1 VNHWITV
8 LAILASLSA
17 SRALGDDFTTLKGK
31 EYKNA
36 KVSRVE
42 PDGVVLVYKSGV
54 VKVYFA
60 ELPEEIQKR
69 FGYDPAKADVER
81 KSLED
86 RRIEE
91 QKAAEWQR
99 VEREK
104 NAEADLKQAE
114 AEFQAAQRRAAKTS
128 QIAAKGTL
136 SGQVFVSTRGAEN
149 FKLGA
154 VQVALFARDAIDT
167 LLREIKNYAGYKIQ
181 QQRPV
186 AEAKAALDQAEA
198 AIHEAEARVRA
209 TDTALSK
216 LIVADGTGG
225 TSDDTRRMIDV
236 AHGVSQEA
244 RAARE
249 ARDAARATLD
259 TAEKQH
265 PEIHPD
271 KLNFYYSGAFY
282 FAFFQ
287 SPIFTAETDADGK
300 FMIDVPQ
307 TGAFVIAAQAKRST
321 GTDIEEYYWLQPVT
335 LEGHQQLTQNLSNN
349 NLTSATETSSLIHTR
364 IEHAISRQR

>member
-1 VNHWITV
+1 MNYWITV
-8 LAILASLSA
+8 LAILVSLSA
-17 SRALGDDFTTLKGK
+17 SRALGDDFKTLKGK
-31 EYKNA
+31 EYRDA
-36 KVSRVE
+36 TVSRVE
-42 PDGVVLVYKSGV
+42 PDGIVLVCKSGV

-69 FGYDPAKADVER
+69 FGYDPTKADVER

-91 QKAAEWQR
+91 QKTAERQR

-154 VQVALFARDAIDT
+154 VRVALFARDAIDI
-167 LLREIKNYAGYKIQ
+167 LLPAIKKYADYKIEQ
-181 QQRPV
+181 LRKAV
-186 AEAKAALDQAEA
+186 AEAEAAQHQAEGNAQA
-198 AIHEAEARVRA
+198 ASDAMTQAIMAGRRDYGAEEHALNSALQAVE
-209 TDTALSK
+209 TAKQQHSK
-216 LIVADGTGG
+216 R
-225 TSDDTRRMIDV
+225 SDELT
-236 AHGVSQEA
+236 
-244 RAARE
+244 
-249 ARDAARATLD
+249 
-259 TAEKQH
+259 
-265 PEIHPD
+265 
-271 KLNFYYSGAFY
+271 FCYSGGFY
-282 FAFFQ
+282 FALLQ
-287 SPIFTAETDADGK
+287 SPIRTTETDADGK
-300 FMIDVPQ
+300 FAIDVPQ

-321 GTDIEEYYWLQPVT
+321 GTDIEQYYWLQPVT

-349 NLTSATETSSLIHTR
+349 NLTSATETPSLIHTR
-364 IEHAISRQR
+364 IEHTISGQR